1 MSTKKIIKNVEAAI
15 NRICED
21 IKEKKGGSGGDKLD
35 ALSKMV
41 NSYSRL
47 IERGK
52 KKEYDRMTDG
62 NPGYYKRLLKAGK
75 QDRKG
80 VLR

>member
-21 IKEKKGGSGGDKLD
+21 IKEKKGGSGADKLD
-35 ALSKMV
+35 SLSKLV

-52 KKEYDRMTDG
+52 KKEHDQIMDG
-62 NPGYYKRLLKAGK
+62 DPNYYKRLLKAGN
-75 QDRKG
+75 QNMNGIIR
-80 VLR
+80 